1 MNRTMSTDL
10 ISEHVAVIGGGAWG
24 TALACAARR
33 AGNDVVL
40 WARNERV
47 VDDINSGTGNP
58 LYLPDVALDTGIRA
72 STNIAEALEDAFAIL
87 LVVPAQHLRDVIAPL
102 AEFCEGRPVALCSK
116 GVERSTGML
125 MSEVAVACL
134 PSAEIAVLSGPTF
147 AREVA
152 MGLPTAVTLAAA
164 RDWVQDAVT
173 RAIGL
178 PTFRP
183 YVTDD
188 VIGAEVGGAVK
199 NVLAIACGIVT
210 GRNMGENARA
220 ALVTRGLAEVM
231 RLSQKL
237 GGRPETVMGL
247 SGLGDLT
254 LTCNSPQSR
263 NMSFGIELGKGRGV
277 QEILDERRAV
287 TEGVWSA
294 SSVTALA
301 RRHGVDMPI
310 CEAVNAIVTDRA
322 DIDATIQALL
332 NRPFRAEGA

>member
-1 MNRTMSTDL
+1 MSTEV
-10 ISEHVAVIGGGAWG
+10 IPEHVAVIGGGAWG

-40 WARNERV
+40 WARNAQV
-47 VDDINSGTGNP
+47 VDDINNGIGNP
-58 LYLPDVALDTGIRA
+58 LYLPDVALDAGIRA
-72 STNIAEALEDAFAIL
+72 TTNMAEALEDAFAIL
-87 LVVPAQHLRDVIAPL
+87 LVVPSQHMRDVIAPV
-102 AEFCEGRPVALCSK
+102 ADFCAGRPVALCSK

-125 MSEVAVACL
+125 MSEVAEACL
-134 PSAEIAVLSGPTF
+134 PDAEVAVLSGPTF

-152 MGLPTAVTLAAA
+152 LGLPTAVTLAAEKT
-164 RDWVQDAVT
+164 WVQDAVLK
-173 RAIGL
+173 AVGL

-210 GRNMGENARA
+210 GRELGENARA

-231 RLSQKL
+231 RLSEKL
-237 GGRPETVMGL
+237 GGRAETIMGL
-247 SGLGDLT
+247 SGMGDLT

-263 NMSFGIELGKGRGV
+263 NMSFGIELGKGRSV

-294 SSVTALA
+294 ESVTALA
-301 RRHGVDMPI
+301 RKHGVEMPI
-310 CEAVNAIVTDRA
+310 CEAVNAIVTGNA
-322 DIDATIQALL
+322 DIDATIQTLL